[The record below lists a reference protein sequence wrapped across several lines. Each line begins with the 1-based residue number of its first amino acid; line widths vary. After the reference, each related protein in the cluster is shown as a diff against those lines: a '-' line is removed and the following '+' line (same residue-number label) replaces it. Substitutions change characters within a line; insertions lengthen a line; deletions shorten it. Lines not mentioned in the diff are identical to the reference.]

1 MPTLTAEFVDRHEI
15 RFDVAR
21 ENGAHRKFTNVRVP
35 AEDGSGPV
43 DFTSVDL
50 LLIAVGNCTLGYL
63 LNNGALADA
72 EVTRAV
78 ASVEATMQDFPRQV
92 AHIHSTVE
100 IEVTDPA
107 MLDRREE
114 IEIGACGGPMC
125 AALGDLLSAK
135 VTLSLKS

>member
-1 MPTLTAEFVDRHEI
+1 MAPLTAEFVDRHEI
-15 RFDVAR
+15 RFDLERAS
-21 ENGAHRKFTNVRVP
+21 GAHRTFTNVRVP

-43 DFTSVDL
+43 DFTSVEL

-78 ASVEATMQDFPRQV
+78 ASVEATMQEFPRQV
-92 AHIHSTVE
+92 AHIHSNVE

-107 MLDRREE
+107 LMERREE

-125 AALGDLLSAK
+125 AALADLLSAT
-135 VTLSLKS
+135 VTLSVKQ

>member
-1 MPTLTAEFVDRHEI
+1 MPTLTAEFVDRHEV

-92 AHIHSTVE
+92 AHIHST
-100 IEVTDPA
+100 A
-107 MLDRREE
+107 MTPFSTRYL
-114 IEIGACGGPMC
+114 
-125 AALGDLLSAK
+125 
-135 VTLSLKS
+135 

>member
-1 MPTLTAEFVDRHEI
+1 MPKLTAEFVDRHEI
-15 RFDVAR
+15 RFDVERGEDAR
-21 ENGAHRKFTNVRVP
+21 RSFTNVRAP
-35 AEDGSGPV
+35 AEDGQGPV

-78 ASVEATMQDFPRQV
+78 ASVEATMQEFPRQV
-92 AHIHSTVE
+92 GHIHSVVE

-107 MLDRREE
+107 LLERREE

-125 AALGDLLSAK
+125 AALGDLLSAT

>member
-1 MPTLTAEFVDRHEI
+1 MPTLNAEFVDRHEI
-15 RFDVAR
+15 RFDVERAEGR
-21 ENGAHRKFTNVRVP
+21 RQFTNVRVP
-35 AEDGSGPV
+35 AEDGTGPV
-43 DFTSVDL
+43 DFTSVEL
-50 LLIAVGNCTLGYL
+50 LMIAVGNCTLGYL

-78 ASVEATMQDFPRQV
+78 ASVEATMQEFPRQV

-107 MLDRREE
+107 LLERREE

>member
-1 MPTLTAEFVDRHEI
+1 MPKLTAEFVDRHEI

-21 ENGAHRKFTNVRVP
+21 ENGAHRTFTNVRVP

-63 LNNGALADA
+63 LNNGRLADA
-72 EVTRAV
+72 EVTKAV
-78 ASVEATMQDFPRQV
+78 ANVEATMQEFPRQV
-92 AHIHSTVE
+92 GHIHSEVE

-107 MLDRREE
+107 LLDHREE

-125 AALGDLLSAK
+125 AALGDLLSAT
-135 VTLSLKS
+135 VTLKLKQ